1 MPALRKLSRDSAH
14 RRAMLRNMATSL
26 IQHEVLQTTWPK
38 AKETQRWVDKLIT
51 LGKRNTNASRNS
63 AMAMIFEQT
72 TWMPKIFGELAQRY
86 KSRPGGYTRVLR
98 TESHR
103 NDAADSAILSL
114 VDGPRDIKFAMTA
127 KALAFNEARGEGN
140 EPQTVL
146 DMHKVTRFRENGEEE
161 LQAEIER
168 LRNIEEGTTEAE
180 QEAFESNGT
189 QFEWVRAHK
198 KAGPGHMRK
207 KRIDTGVPGE
217 DPADLVDK
225 AGYKGRSLNLVSH
238 PKEELLMKG

>member
-26 IQHEVLQTTWPK
+26 VQHEVLQTTWPK
-38 AKETQRWVDKLIT
+38 AKEAQRWVEKLIT

-63 AMAMIFEQT
+63 AMAMLFEQT
-72 TWMPKIFGELAQRY
+72 TSMPKVFGELAQRY

-146 DMHKVTRFRENGEEE
+146 DMHKVTRYRENGEEE
-161 LQAEIER
+161 LQAEVEN
-168 LRNIEEGTTEAE
+168 LRNMEENQTEAE
-180 QEAFESNGT
+180 EEAYKKNGT
-189 QFEWVRAHK
+189 QFEWVRAHN

-225 AGYKGRSLNLVSH
+225 TGRRGRSLNLTS
-238 PKEELLMKG
+238 PPNKEMMMRG